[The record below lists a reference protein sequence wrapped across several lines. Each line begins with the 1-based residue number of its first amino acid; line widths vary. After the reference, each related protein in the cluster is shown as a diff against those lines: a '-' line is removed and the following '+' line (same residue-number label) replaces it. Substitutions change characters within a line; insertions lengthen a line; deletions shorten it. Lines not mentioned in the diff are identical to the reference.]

1 LAGPWNKISWY
12 GVRPPWTTIRGLAT
26 FHSTYMLSVTL
37 TQAEEERCSDG
48 MLALPT
54 PPEFRE

>member
-1 LAGPWNKISWY
+1 
-12 GVRPPWTTIRGLAT
+12 
-26 FHSTYMLSVTL
+26 MLSVTL